1 LKEVKKWLEGNFSML
16 YAGDINGAGD
26 DRVIFGVIG
35 FYFGNKEA
43 ERAEEQTRQAY
54 VYAP

>member
-35 FYFGNKEA
+35 FYFGNREA